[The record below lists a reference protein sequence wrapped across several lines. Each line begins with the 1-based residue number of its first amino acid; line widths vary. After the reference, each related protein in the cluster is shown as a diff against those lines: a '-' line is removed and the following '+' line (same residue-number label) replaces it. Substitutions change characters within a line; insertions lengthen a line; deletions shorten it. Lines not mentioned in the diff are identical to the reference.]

1 MDTAAGDTL
10 QHADADAE
18 GARVERPASLAETAE
33 LLRRTGGSVLV
44 RGGGTKL
51 DWAGRVADPDL
62 VLDTTELRGVL
73 THNPADMTASVRAG
87 TTLESLQQHLAQDGQ
102 WLALDPPT
110 AAHGATV
117 GGLLAAGDSGPSR
130 LRYGGVRDL
139 VIGVTLVLADGTLA
153 RSGGHVIKNVAGYD
167 LAKLMHGSLGSLAL
181 VAEVVV
187 RLHPRPPSSM
197 TVSGGADAQQAT
209 AVALALM
216 AGPLEPVA
224 VEWTSGAPGSAGSGE
239 LLVRVDGSPGYVEST
254 AERVVALLTGSGV
267 RATPLDDAGAT
278 AAWQAQAEAVVG
290 GPDET
295 VLRICGLPTD
305 LADLADTAYRRA
317 EKSLE
322 LQIASSAAL
331 GMHTLRISGGDPQA
345 QARWVTGVREH
356 ALGRG
361 ASVLLRQRPRE
372 LDDVVDALGP
382 PPSTAPLLSR
392 VKAAFDPTGRFAP
405 GRFHGWY

>member
-1 MDTAAGDTL
+1 MDTSAGDTL
-10 QHADADAE
+10 QHADAE
-18 GARVERPASLAETAE
+18 GDRVERPASLAETAE

-51 DWAGRVADPDL
+51 DWAGRVPDPDL
-62 VLDTTELRGVL
+62 VLDTTELHGVL

-110 AAHGATV
+110 AGHGATI

-130 LRYGGVRDL
+130 LRYGGIRDL
-139 VIGVTLVLADGTLA
+139 VIGVTLVLADGTIA

-181 VAEVVV
+181 VAEVVM
-187 RLHPRPPSSM
+187 RLHPRPPSSL
-197 TVSGGADAQQAT
+197 TVSGGADARQAT
-209 AVALALM
+209 AAALALM

-224 VEWTSGAPGSAGSGE
+224 VEWTSARVGSDDAGR
-239 LLVRVDGSPGYVEST
+239 LFVRVDGSPEYAES
-254 AERVVALLTGSGV
+254 AAARVVSLLAESGV
-267 RATPLDDAGAT
+267 RAAPLDETAAT
-278 AAWQAQAEAVVG
+278 AAWRGQADAVVG
-290 GPDET
+290 SAEET
-295 VLRICGLPTD
+295 VLRVCGLPSD
-305 LADLADTAYRRA
+305 LADLADTAYRLA
-317 EKSLE
+317 EQSSLD

-331 GMHTLRISGGDPQA
+331 GMHTLRVAGDPQA
-345 QARWVTGVREH
+345 QAPWVTGVRAH

-382 PPSTAPLLSR
+382 PPSTAPLLGR

-405 GRFHGWY
+405 GRFRGWY